1 MLPMRRLEIQET
13 TCNKPASVQANL
25 QLAPLTC
32 PLNISKVEVQLPA
45 TATLWRQH
53 TKECAAQLPQQPLVR
68 CAQSHKP
75 ASVPRG

>member
-13 TCNKPASVQANL
+13 TCNKPASVQADL

-32 PLNISKVEVQLPA
+32 PLTLSIEVQLPA

-53 TKECAAQLPQQPLVR
+53 TKEYAAQLPQQPLVR
-68 CAQSHKP
+68 CAQSRKP